1 MAPPPPGVNGCL
13 LGLRSAERLCR
24 EFLALTFETNE
35 TVEVLTGRWTETSQ
49 AGGPQGGKA
58 GAMCNE
64 SCPCKVSHVQT
75 LPAVVLHY
83 FLQPLLPSLAT
94 LHCSELAQNDQLS
107 LHGKYDFKP
116 VQALQGTL
124 CGLQFSDRVLRA

>member
-1 MAPPPPGVNGCL
+1 MRQWKFSLADGPKL
-13 LGLRSAERLCR
+13 AKLRQKL
-24 EFLALTFETNE
+24 F
-35 TVEVLTGRWTETSQ
+35 

-83 FLQPLLPSLAT
+83 LLQPLLPSLAT

-107 LHGKYDFKP
+107 LHDKYDFKP
-116 VQALQGTL
+116 VQTLQGTL